1 MKRTSDTKPPIQR
14 AGELFAKQHGVA
26 TDRQLRALGISSRR
40 AHTLL
45 RRDVWTRH
53 ASNLIVPCG
62 SIDTWTR
69 KAMAATL
76 SAPRAM
82 LSGPAGARLHG
93 LDGFTEHDGIEVI
106 VDDSVHVNRID
117 GVRYR
122 YSRHLTAEDRHV
134 IDHIPVTVLPVVL
147 VQLHADGLASA
158 QALDSALRSGFSPI
172 WLREHFAR
180 WQLPNLTAATA
191 MLQMLEDRVDGR
203 LPRSWFQRLAK
214 LLFTADGIELVD
226 EHTVLDAK
234 GKHLADLD
242 LADVELQV
250 GVECQSWEHH
260 GSPGAQQRDLRRKR
274 ALRQLGWDIVEVWWS
289 DLARTDEVLDDLRIA
304 LARARERQ
312 RP

>member
-1 MKRTSDTKPPIQR
+1 MKRTSKTKPPIQL

-26 TDRQLRALGISSRR
+26 TDRQLRALSISSRR
-40 AHTLL
+40 ANTLL
-45 RRDVWTRH
+45 RQQVWTRH

-62 SIDTWTR
+62 SLDTWTR
-69 KAMAATL
+69 RAMAGTL

-82 LSGPAGARLHG
+82 LSGPAGARLHA
-93 LDGFTEHDGIEVI
+93 LDGFTDVDEIEV
-106 VDDSVHVNRID
+106 VVGDSVHVNRID
-117 GVRYR
+117 GVTYR
-122 YSRHLTAEDRHV
+122 YSRHLTKADRHV

-158 QALDSALRSGFSPI
+158 QALDSALRSGFSPR
-172 WLREHFAR
+172 WLRKHFAR

-191 MLQMLEDRVDGR
+191 MLQMLEERVDGR

-214 LLFTADGIELVD
+214 LLFAANGVALVD
-226 EHTVLDAK
+226 EHPVFDAR

-242 LADVELQV
+242 LAEVELKV

-260 GSPGAQQRDLRRKR
+260 GSPSAQQRDLRRKR
-274 ALRQLGWDIVEVWWS
+274 ALRKLGWEIVEVWWS

-304 LARARERQ
+304 LARARDRQ